1 MHMRILITG
10 GCGFV
15 GSGVALFL
23 TEAGHTV
30 TALDNLKRRGSEL
43 NIGILLK
50 TGIRVVHGDVR
61 NPEDLEAVKDCE
73 LLCECSAEPSVHAG
87 YGESPAYLLNT
98 NLTGA
103 VNCMEYAR
111 RRQCGLI
118 FLSTSRVYPIAA
130 LRSLPLQ
137 RMGDRLIIAP
147 GEEGSGWSKAG
158 INSAFPLRGN
168 RSMYGASKLAAE
180 LLLEEYHSMY
190 GLPVVVNRCG
200 VIAGPRQMGRVD
212 QGFFSLWLAGHLWKG
227 ALSYSGFGGF
237 GLQVRDILHVSDL
250 AALIR
255 LEAENMAAYAGSCW
269 NVGGGESNSVSLS
282 ELTSLCREATG
293 NTLNIGAAPETA
305 AADIPWYISD
315 NSEVESRTGWRPA
328 RDLQT
333 LLGDTLAWLISEERA
348 LKSFF

>member
-1 MHMRILITG
+1 MRVLITG

-15 GSGVALFL
+15 GSGVALSL
-23 TEAGHTV
+23 TKAGHTV

-43 NIGILLK
+43 NMGVLLRAGIN
-50 TGIRVVHGDVR
+50 VVHGDVR
-61 NPEDLEAVKDCE
+61 NPEDMEAVPGCDV
-73 LLCECSAEPSVHAG
+73 LCECSAEPSVHAG

-98 NLTGA
+98 NLRGA
-103 VNCMEYAR
+103 LNCLEYAR

-130 LRSLPLQ
+130 LRNLPLQ
-137 RMGDRLIIAP
+137 RKGDRLVIAS
-147 GEEGSGWSKAG
+147 GEQGSGWSEAG
-158 INSAFPLRGN
+158 VNPAFPLRGS

-180 LLLEEYHSMY
+180 VLLGEYHSMY

-200 VIAGPRQMGRVD
+200 VVAGPRQMGRVD
-212 QGFFSLWLAGHLWKG
+212 QGFFSLWLARHLWKG
-227 ALSYSGFGGF
+227 ALSYSGFGGL

-250 AALIR
+250 ADLIR

-269 NVGGGESNSVSLS
+269 NVGGGASNSVSLS
-282 ELTSLCREATG
+282 ELTVLCREATG
-293 NTLNIGAAPETA
+293 NTLSMGAAPETA

-333 LLGDTLAWLISEERA
+333 LLGDTLAWLISEERT
-348 LKSFF
+348 LKCFF